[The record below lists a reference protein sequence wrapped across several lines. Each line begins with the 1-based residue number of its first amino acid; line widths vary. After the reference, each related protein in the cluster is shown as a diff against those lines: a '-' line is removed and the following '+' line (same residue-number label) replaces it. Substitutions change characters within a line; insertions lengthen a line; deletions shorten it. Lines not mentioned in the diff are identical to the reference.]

1 MCAGTPRCADQ
12 SYRARHSDT
21 SGSAS
26 GTTTTSAVSGIVRE
40 ATLDRVSTAVDST
53 RSLQKEWWLRAL
65 AVFQSPRGTFAAL
78 RDDSAAAAEARQEPI
93 TAIVIL
99 AGIAGVLTTS
109 LASRLLD
116 DPSNDGLNV
125 AIWAFLG
132 GAFYGLI
139 VYWLGGLLVYAIA
152 AAVRARASY
161 RQARHVV
168 GLAMAPV
175 AASLLTVWPLRLAI
189 YGEDVFRSGGSDTGA
204 GDTLFEALI
213 VGSFAWSFALVALGL
228 IELRKSASSSSGIA

>member
-1 MCAGTPRCADQ
+1 MEPA
-12 SYRARHSDT
+12 
-21 SGSAS
+21 
-26 GTTTTSAVSGIVRE
+26 
-40 ATLDRVSTAVDST
+40 

-78 RDDSAAAAEARQEPI
+78 RDDSSEAAEARQEPVM
-93 TAIVIL
+93 AIVIL
-99 AGIAGVLTTS
+99 GGIAGILSTS
-109 LASRLLD
+109 LAGRLLD
-116 DPSNDGLNV
+116 DPNNDGLNV

-132 GAFYGLI
+132 GAFYGLL
-139 VYWLGGLLVYAIA
+139 VFWLGGLLVYAIA

-175 AASLLTVWPLRLAI
+175 ALSVLTVWPVRLAI
-189 YGEDVFRSGGSDTGA
+189 YGEDVFRTGGSDSGA
-204 GDTLFEALI
+204 GDKLFEALI

-228 IELRKSASSSSGIA
+228 IELRKSSSSSSGIA